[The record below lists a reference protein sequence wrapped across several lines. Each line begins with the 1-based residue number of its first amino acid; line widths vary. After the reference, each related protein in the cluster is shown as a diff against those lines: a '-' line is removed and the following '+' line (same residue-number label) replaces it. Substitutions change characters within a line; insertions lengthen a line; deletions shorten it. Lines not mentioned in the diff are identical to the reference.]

1 MGLNRPVLGGR
12 MKSALSS
19 HLFRPIDPPVQ
30 LKNIV
35 RLEYILY
42 RMSLVSLDLVLTYLA
57 FQAAYT
63 IRFHTG
69 LPFFNSDSIIPNV
82 PFYHDYMLL
91 GIPIWVIIFA
101 LMGLYRSKNIL
112 GGTREYSL
120 LFNATTTGMF
130 TVICLGFLFP
140 EDLFLARGW
149 VILAWLFTFLFTATG
164 RFLSRRV
171 VYFLRKKGHFQFP
184 ALMVG
189 VNHEGQLLVEQ
200 FQHWPTSGV
209 RLVGYVNPNTDH
221 GLEGKLRWLGTIDD
235 LDRLIKKYD
244 IHEIILTVSALQQE
258 QILMLFRKYGTSKD
272 INVSMT
278 SGLYEMITTGMEI
291 KEDGLVPLLT
301 INKVRMTGVDQAL
314 KMMMDYLI
322 AIPVIIFLL
331 PLYGLVAL
339 AVKLDSPGPIIH
351 RRRVMGVNGHQ
362 FDAFK
367 FRTMYENGDEIL
379 KAHPELLSEYQ
390 ENFKLK
396 NDPRITRV
404 GKFIRKNSIDE
415 LPQLFNVL
423 RNEMSIVGPR
433 MICPEELSKYHQW
446 DINLLTVKP
455 GITGMWQVR
464 GRSDVGYEER
474 VKLDMFYIRN
484 WTAWLDIQLLIQ
496 TIPAVLTKRGAY

>member
-1 MGLNRPVLGGR
+1 

-19 HLFRPIDPPVQ
+19 HLVRSIDPPVQ
-30 LKNIV
+30 VKNLV
-35 RLEYILY
+35 RVEYIIY
-42 RMSLVSLDLVLTYLA
+42 RISLVGLDLVLTYLA

-63 IRFHTG
+63 IRFHTN
-69 LPFFNSDSIIPNV
+69 LSFFNSDSIIPQV

-91 GIPIWVIIFA
+91 AIPIWVIIFA
-101 LMGLYRSKNIL
+101 LMGLYRTKNIL
-112 GGTREYSL
+112 GGTQEYSL
-120 LFNATTTGMF
+120 VFNATTACMF
-130 TVICLGFLFP
+130 SIISLGFLFP
-140 EDLFLARGW
+140 ENLFLARGW
-149 VILAWLFTFLFTATG
+149 VILAWFFTFLFTAAG
-164 RFLSRRV
+164 RFLSRRL
-171 VYFLRKKGHFQFP
+171 VYAFRRKGHFQFP
-184 ALMVG
+184 ALLIG

-209 RLVGYVNPNTDH
+209 RLVGYVNPGTDH
-221 GLEGKLRWLGTIDD
+221 TLEGKLRWLGTIDD
-235 LDRLIKKYD
+235 LDRLIKKHD
-244 IHEIILTVSALQQE
+244 INEIILTSSALQQDE
-258 QILMLFRKYGTSKD
+258 ILMLFRKYGTAKD

-278 SGLYEMITTGMEI
+278 SGLYEMITTGMQI

-301 INKVRMTGVDQAL
+301 INKVRMTGLDQTL
-314 KMMMDYLI
+314 KLMMDYLI
-322 AIPVIIFLL
+322 SIPAILVLL
-331 PLYGLVAL
+331 PLYLLVAL
-339 AVKLDSPGPIIH
+339 AVRLDSPGPIIH

-379 KAHPELLSEYQ
+379 RSHPELLSEYQ

-433 MICPEELSKYHQW
+433 MICPEELSKYQQW

-474 VKLDMFYIRN
+474 VKLDMLYIRN
-484 WTAWLDIQLLIQ
+484 WTAWLDIKLLIQ